1 MGLGFS
7 EPDFR
12 LSWVIESTVLTPR
25 SERRKVLILRNRIDN
40 KIVKSERVYK
50 PDSVFAAK
58 SHRSLEAAMP
68 SLDAE
73 AIIPLGRRSLDGSM
87 QPTRGFGENAAKRSH
102 A

>member
-1 MGLGFS
+1 M
-7 EPDFR
+7 R
-12 LSWVIESTVLTPR
+12 QA
-25 SERRKVLILRNRIDN
+25 KNRCN
-40 KIVKSERVYK
+40 FLKMSERVYK

-58 SHRSLEAAMP
+58 SHRSLEAAIL

>member
-1 MGLGFS
+1 MLLLWGSKFIVRQRKRRRKL
-7 EPDFR
+7 
-12 LSWVIESTVLTPR
+12 LKI
-25 SERRKVLILRNRIDN
+25 SERA
-40 KIVKSERVYK
+40 YK

-58 SHRSLEAAMP
+58 SHRSPRAAIL

-87 QPTRGFGENAAKRSH
+87 QPTRGFGENAVKRSH

>member
-1 MGLGFS
+1 
-7 EPDFR
+7 
-12 LSWVIESTVLTPR
+12 
-25 SERRKVLILRNRIDN
+25 
-40 KIVKSERVYK
+40 
-50 PDSVFAAK
+50 
-58 SHRSLEAAMP
+58 MP

>member
-1 MGLGFS
+1 M
-7 EPDFR
+7 
-12 LSWVIESTVLTPR
+12 
-25 SERRKVLILRNRIDN
+25 LILRDCTDHKR
-40 KIVKSERVYK
+40 VKSERAYK

-87 QPTRGFGENAAKRSH
+87 QPTRGLRENAEALSL
-102 A
+102 

>member
-1 MGLGFS
+1 VRQAKNRRNLLKI
-7 EPDFR
+7 R
-12 LSWVIESTVLTPR
+12 
-25 SERRKVLILRNRIDN
+25 ERA
-40 KIVKSERVYK
+40 YK

-58 SHRSLEAAMP
+58 SHRSPRAEMP

-87 QPTRGFGENAAKRSH
+87 QPTRGFGENAVKRSH

>member
-1 MGLGFS
+1 MESGQGL
-7 EPDFR
+7 E
-12 LSWVIESTVLTPR
+12 ITAR
-25 SERRKVLILRNRIDN
+25 SGHRNVLILRGCSDHRR
-40 KIVKSERVYK
+40 VKSERAYK